1 MDYIKFV
8 DASPEFKRLW
18 GRVERRID
26 KLEQLAPLTGD
37 GSPIETVEH
46 NWRGTMELWRKLISS
61 EQGKREVV
69 GVVKKAFGE
78 AKKNRGDL
86 LLHKAI
92 ATGHG
97 TLVEEIL
104 RIHDELDPDK
114 AWARQESTFYV
125 RAIEIRWPTVAVLEA
140 IARRTPEDVPAALN
154 WLLDDIDE
162 YVNNNP
168 KRTLMYTEAVNAWMA
183 VGERSAD
190 IVAPAISQ
198 WAITH
203 PDVRVGPEQL
213 EAALQRLVSFGQ
225 ARTLAEV
232 AQDSRTRPDAGQD
245 RRPLRM

>member
-1 MDYIKFV
+1 MEQIKFV
-8 DASPEFKRLW
+8 DASPEFKRFW
-18 GRVERRID
+18 GRVDRRID
-26 KLEQLAPLTGD
+26 KREQLAPVSRD
-37 GSPIETVEH
+37 GTPTETFEH
-46 NWRGTMELWRKLISS
+46 DWQGTMELWRTLVATD
-61 EQGKREVV
+61 QGKREVV

-78 AKKNRGDL
+78 QKLERGDL

-92 ATGHG
+92 SAGHG
-97 TLVEEIL
+97 TLVEQIL
-104 RIHDELDPDK
+104 RVHDELDPGK
-114 AWARQESTFYV
+114 SWALQENTFYV

-183 VGERSAD
+183 VGERSPD

-213 EAALQRLVSFGQ
+213 EDALHRLVSFGQ

-232 AQDSRTRPDAGQD
+232 AQDSRTGPDVGQV